1 MKRLEPPLPPSP
13 SGAGD
18 ALRGALEPQPPTS
31 SLWGRT
37 AQLCGVASLGC
48 GWCPAPLFLPEDL
61 WFVSG

>member
-1 MKRLEPPLPPSP
+1 MKRLEPPPLPLSE
-13 SGAGD
+13 AGD
-18 ALRGALEPQPPTS
+18 ALRGALEPQHPSS

-48 GWCPAPLFLPEDL
+48 GWCPAPLFLSEDL